1 MKRLL
6 LPLLAALALPT
17 AVNAFPFGKN
27 LQFKTDIGTKILIKG
42 DAVYSEYLT
51 IEDLKKGINNYQMDN
66 FDLYRRQSSYEKE
79 QRKSDLTFLKYY
91 TKGGFLENAK
101 DAEEKRQYWENSVEE
116 HDLALKKF
124 EKEYKERKETADFYF
139 KKLNEEQLIKIQ
151 AVNLSFKPVLID
163 LNNNQTIQS
172 EAKLTCFNPQLSK
185 ETKDIWLNY
194 YRYHGGESERE
205 LAICKKYA
213 KYK

>member
-17 AVNAFPFGKN
+17 AVIAFPFGKN
-27 LQFKTDIGTKILIKG
+27 LEFRNDIGTKTLIKG
-42 DAVYSEYLT
+42 NAVYSEYLT
-51 IEDLKKGINNYQMDN
+51 VEDLKAAVENYKRDAME
-66 FDLYRRQSSYEKE
+66 LYSKKMSYEREELSTAKKNYGHFSTGGILE
-79 QRKSDLTFLKYY
+79 KSKLAPKQLP
-91 TKGGFLENAK
+91 
-101 DAEEKRQYWENSVEE
+101 YWENEIRN
-116 HDLALKKF
+116 HQNQIKNLKKI
-124 EKEYKERKETADFYF
+124 YLDRVNVADTYLED
-139 KKLNEEQLIKIQ
+139 LNEEQLIKIQ

-172 EAKLTCFNPQLSK
+172 EVKLTCFNPQLSK
-185 ETKDIWLNY
+185 EKKDIWLNY